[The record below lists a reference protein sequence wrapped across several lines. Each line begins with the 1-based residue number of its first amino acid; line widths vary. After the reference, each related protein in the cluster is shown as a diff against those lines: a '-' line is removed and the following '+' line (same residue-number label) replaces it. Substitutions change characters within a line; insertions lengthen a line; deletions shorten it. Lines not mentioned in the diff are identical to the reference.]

1 MLEVIYRI
9 YEIADEDTVSKVI
22 ENNYCQT
29 WGRARSIELLQE
41 CLVCESREQFKEI
54 IKDMYGTNITFRN
67 SRKLKPGDLYCVI
80 IGEHCYNVERYF
92 NKITTKCDC
101 CGAKIETYYG
111 KPICFSDFEVKHRFC
126 NITKYAEKCFCSY
139 RCKEVYERREQHN
152 LKIDEQEELYIEKYM
167 FTEDVAGYVYKI
179 TKKNTG
185 EFYVGQTMYAPIF
198 RWGQHLKTERF
209 PISKITD
216 YKFEVIEIVSKNCNI
231 LDRERYW
238 IQKLY
243 NEHPNKSLNILC
255 TAELKK

>member
-1 MLEVIYRI
+1 MPKKR
-9 YEIADEDTVSKVI
+9 
-22 ENNYCQT
+22 
-29 WGRARSIELLQE
+29 
-41 CLVCESREQFKEI
+41 
-54 IKDMYGTNITFRN
+54 
-67 SRKLKPGDLYCVI
+67 
-80 IGEHCYNVERYF
+80 
-92 NKITTKCDC
+92 
-101 CGAKIETYYG
+101 
-111 KPICFSDFEVKHRFC
+111 
-126 NITKYAEKCFCSY
+126 FCSY
-139 RCKEVYERREQHN
+139 RCKEVYERRERHN
-152 LKIDEQEELYIEKYM
+152 LKIDEQEELYIEKDM

-238 IQKLY
+238 IQKLC
-243 NEHPNKSLNILC
+243 NEHPDKSLNILC